1 MAKSVCTTPELLNEE
16 LPHLKE
22 ALARCKYP
30 RWAINKVENEVI
42 NGNQEENGNNHVG
55 NTAQSTNGTSNNSQA
70 SNTHGGRPTK
80 GFMVTPYVQGLGGSI
95 KHTCSKYG
103 IQTHFKG
110 NRPLKQILVK
120 PKDKDPKEKKSGL
133 IYCYQCAAIDC
144 GEEYISET
152 SRTLG
157 ERYKEHLREPPIQ
170 TYSNLTGHQLS
181 QDNFSIIDR
190 EGQDITRLI
199 KESIFIKLNN
209 PTLNRNIGKFQ
220 LSHIWDRVLFGT
232 SNIKVAIPKGNAQHS
247 P

>member
-1 MAKSVCTTPELLNEE
+1 M
-16 LPHLKE
+16 
-22 ALARCKYP
+22 
-30 RWAINKVENEVI
+30 VI
-42 NGNQEENGNNHVG
+42 
-55 NTAQSTNGTSNNSQA
+55 
-70 SNTHGGRPTK
+70 
-80 GFMVTPYVQGLGGSI
+80 PYVQGLGESI

-110 NRPLKQILVK
+110 NRTLKQILVK
-120 PKDKDPKEKKSGL
+120 PKDKDPKEKKSGV
-133 IYCYQCAAIDC
+133 IYCYQCTAIAC

-152 SRTLG
+152 SRALG
-157 ERYKEHLREPPIQ
+157 ERYKEHLREPSPIQ
-170 TYSNLTGHQLS
+170 VHSNLTGHQLS

-199 KESIFIKLNN
+199 KESIFIRVNN

-232 SNIKVAIPKGNAQHS
+232 PNFKVANPKGNVQHS